1 LPVELGY
8 LTLSV
13 KDLERAK
20 AFYGELFGWEFEPGA
35 SGPSYAHVKN
45 TALPI
50 GFTSDGPQQAANLY
64 FRVPDLAAA
73 ESRVRELG
81 GAIVSEYSSPTGDGA
96 RCRDDQGTEF
106 SLWQPAPGF

>member
-1 LPVELGY
+1 MPVELGY

-20 AFYGELFGWEFEPGA
+20 VFYGELFGWEFEAGA
-35 SGPSYAHVKN
+35 SGPGYAHVKN
-45 TALPI
+45 TALPM
-50 GFTSDGPQQAANLY
+50 GLTNNGPQAAANLY

-73 ESRVRELG
+73 EARVRELG
-81 GAIVSEYSSPTGDGA
+81 GSIVSEYNSPTGDGA
-96 RCRDDQGTEF
+96 LCRDDQGTEF